1 MEEEKKSK
9 RVDIDS
15 KVSTRGGFAG
25 MMETGLRKFR
35 SIVHCSVLLLLYV
48 LASILIGLAL
58 VPSIYFVTYI
68 YSATHTWFH
77 LYHYAAFATS
87 IAAGYF
93 IYGFT
98 LILIVL
104 PFANF
109 ILRLKLKP
117 WRGIYY
123 SLEAVPWYVH
133 NGFTYIARYTFLF
146 MITPTPFS
154 MMFYKLMGMKIGR
167 GTQLNTTNISDPS
180 LITLEEKVTIGG
192 SATIIAHYGQAG
204 YLVINPVRIGKGA
217 VIGLK
222 ATIMGG
228 VNIGV
233 KAKIL
238 ANSFVMPNTVIP
250 DGEVWGGVPAVCI
263 RKAKPQEE
271 KIAEDKQAKPQ
282 EEEKIIE
289 DKQQTENTEKE

>member
-1 MEEEKKSK
+1 MEEKKSQ
-9 RVDIDS
+9 RVDVDA
-15 KVSTRGGFAG
+15 KKSTRGGFAG
-25 MMETGLRKFR
+25 VMETGLRKFR

-48 LASILIGLAL
+48 LASVLIGLAL
-58 VPSIYFVTYI
+58 VPSIYFITFVYKTTY
-68 YSATHTWFH
+68 TWFH
-77 LYHYAAFATS
+77 LYHYTAFAVS
-87 IAAGYF
+87 LAAGYF

-104 PFANF
+104 PTANF
-109 ILRLKLKP
+109 VFRLKLKP

-123 SLEAVPWYVH
+123 SLEAVPWYIH

-154 MMFYKLMGMKIGR
+154 MLFYKLMGMKIGR
-167 GTQLNTTNISDPS
+167 GSQLNTTNISDPS
-180 LITLEEKVTIGG
+180 LLTLEEKVTIGG

-204 YLVINPVRIGKGA
+204 YLVISPVHIGKGA

-228 VNIGV
+228 VTIGK

-238 ANSFVMPNTVIP
+238 ANSFVMPNTEIP

-263 RKAKPQEE
+263 RKAKPQDEKKSTTSEE
-271 KIAEDKQAKPQ
+271 QS
-282 EEEKIIE
+282 
-289 DKQQTENTEKE
+289 TENTEKE